1 MRTWTWVFQQK
12 PDYNWVSDSNN
23 YFGNHGGEPMDTT
36 TVDLT
41 NEYVQLR
48 RVLARIAV
56 ANEEIDEQERV
67 VIASSIGSVSSLNDD
82 QMKVLLNDVAT
93 KPDIKDLVSG
103 VIHPAA
109 RKYMLVDLAALALMK
124 TDWHPLET
132 QALKD
137 AVMAIEISE
146 TNRTNFLKVFE
157 LLQSIGQTIQ

>member
-1 MRTWTWVFQQK
+1 M
-12 PDYNWVSDSNN
+12 N
-23 YFGNHGGEPMDTT
+23 TT

-41 NEYVQLR
+41 GEYVQLR
-48 RVLARIAV
+48 RVLARIAI

-67 VIASSIGSVSSLNDD
+67 VIASSIGNASSLNDD
-82 QMKVLLNDVAT
+82 QMKVLLNDAAT
-93 KPDIKDLVSG
+93 KPDIKDLVLG
-103 VIHPAA
+103 VIHPVAQ
-109 RKYMLVDLAALALMK
+109 KHMLVDLAALALMK

-137 AVMAIEISE
+137 AVMAMDVSE